1 MKITCKSFIYKL
13 TILHSYDCL
22 FIRLKK
28 MVRSAKELDTLQND
42 PNKCNCMCFSVRL
55 DRLGSVASSFI
66 DPYPGHLDLALQP
79 LWPLGPHVPCGAGRV
94 MARPTWKMS
103 WTTKHCLKTMG
114 SPMVT
119 TSKLFN
125 NNPDAMESTKCV
137 WDFANQITE
146 EECGSM
152 KTKLWL

>member
-28 MVRSAKELDTLQND
+28 MVCSGKRTGYTSKWSKQ
-42 PNKCNCMCFSVRL
+42 S
-55 DRLGSVASSFI
+55 
-66 DPYPGHLDLALQP
+66 HLDLALQP

-125 NNPDAMESTKCV
+125 NNPDAMASTKCV

-146 EECGSM
+146 EECGAM
-152 KTKLWL
+152 KTKLWLTTSTTKLLVTPYRGW